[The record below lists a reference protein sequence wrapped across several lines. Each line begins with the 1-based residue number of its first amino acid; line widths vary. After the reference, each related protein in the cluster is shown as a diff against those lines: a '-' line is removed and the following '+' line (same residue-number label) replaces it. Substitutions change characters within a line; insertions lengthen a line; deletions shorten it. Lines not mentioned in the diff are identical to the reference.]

1 MCVAHIHYMDKS
13 DFVNPLGQIKTI
25 KTKEKVYEIFIPELL
40 PVTIEYDSKIIK
52 KIERANNLLGNL
64 SGLIKNLPNP
74 DLFIKPYIKKEA
86 VLSSKI
92 EGTRTSLSDLFKSDL
107 DNKQTE
113 DLKEVQN
120 YLSALDFGI
129 NKIKDDKIDLPLIL
143 NLNKILLTEVRGHNK
158 EPGRIRIL
166 QNWIGESDTSIEEST
181 YTPPNPES
189 VLELLENLTEYI
201 NNYLDTPDVVKS
213 AIIHY
218 QFEAIHPFCDGNGRV
233 GRLLIILYLCKT
245 KLLDV
250 PVLPISEY
258 FEQRKPKYY
267 ELLLN
272 VSKKS
277 ELNNWIDFY
286 LTAVID
292 QTQETITKLNK
303 LLEYRKQKISYLKD
317 NKVNAKVL
325 TLFDQL
331 FVNPYI
337 NVNLAKKI
345 ITVNNYNTTNRII
358 QKLVGLKLLKE
369 IKKGTY
375 LAEDIEKMID

>member
-1 MCVAHIHYMDKS
+1 MNKL

-25 KTKEKVYEIFIPELL
+25 KTKEKVYEVFIPELL
-40 PVTIEYDSKIIK
+40 PVTIEYNSKIIK
-52 KIERANNLLGNL
+52 KIEHANNLLGNL

-74 DLFIKPYIKKEA
+74 DLFIKPHIKKEA

-92 EGTRTSLSDLFKSDL
+92 EGTKTSLSDLFKSDL

-129 NKIKDDKIDLPLIL
+129 NKIKEDGIDLPLIL
-143 NLNKILLTEVRGHNK
+143 NLNKILLTGVRGHNTN
-158 EPGRIRIL
+158 PGRIRTV
-166 QNWIGESDTSIEEST
+166 QNWIGESNTTIEEST
-181 YTPPNPES
+181 YTSPNPES
-189 VLELLENLTEYI
+189 VMELLENLIEYI
-201 NNYLDTPDVVKS
+201 NNNSDTPDIVKS
-213 AIIHY
+213 AVIHY

-245 KLLDV
+245 KLLAV

-258 FEQRKPKYY
+258 FEQRKSKYY

-272 VSKKS
+272 VSKKG

-286 LTAVID
+286 LTAIID
-292 QTQETITKLNK
+292 QTEETITKLNT
-303 LLEYRKQKISYLKD
+303 LLEYRKQKISYLKE

-337 NVNLAKKI
+337 NVNLAKRI
-345 ITVNNYNTTNRII
+345 INVNNYNTTKRII
-358 QKLVGLKLLKE
+358 QKLVDLKLLKE
-369 IKKGTY
+369 IKKGMY

>member
-1 MCVAHIHYMDKS
+1 MDKS

-74 DLFIKPYIKKEA
+74 DLFIKPHIKKEA

-166 QNWIGESDTSIEEST
+166 QNWIGESDKSIEEST

>member
-166 QNWIGESDTSIEEST
+166 QNWIGESDKSIEEST

>member
-1 MCVAHIHYMDKS
+1 MDKS

-166 QNWIGESDTSIEEST
+166 QNWIGESDKSIEEST

>member
-1 MCVAHIHYMDKS
+1 MNKL
-13 DFVNPLGQIKTI
+13 DFINPLGKIKTI
-25 KTKEKVYEIFIPELL
+25 RTTEKEYDIFTPELL
-40 PVTIEYDSKIIK
+40 PLKIEYDSKIIK
-52 KIERANNLLGNL
+52 KIERVNNLLGNL

-74 DLFIKPYIKKEA
+74 DLFIRPHVKKEA

-107 DNKQTE
+107 DNRQNG

-120 YLSALDFGI
+120 YLAALDFGI
-129 NKIKDDKIDLPLIL
+129 NKIKEDKIDLPLIL

-158 EPGRIRIL
+158 EPGRIRIV
-166 QNWIGESDTSIEEST
+166 QNWIGESDTPIEEAT
-181 YTPPNPES
+181 YTPPNPEN
-189 VLELLENLTEYI
+189 VLELLENLTDYI
-201 NNYLDTPDVVKS
+201 NNYLDTPDIVKS

-258 FEQRKPKYY
+258 FEQRKSKYY

-303 LLEYRKQKISYLKD
+303 LLEYRKQKMVYLKE
-317 NKVNAKVL
+317 NKVNSKVL

-337 NVNLAKKI
+337 NVNLAKKVI
-345 ITVNNYNTTNRII
+345 DVNNYNTTKRII
-358 QKLVGLKLLKE
+358 QKLVDLKLLKE
-369 IKKGTY
+369 IKKGIY
-375 LAEDIEKMID
+375 LAEDIEKMIE

>member
-1 MCVAHIHYMDKS
+1 MNKL
-13 DFVNPLGQIKTI
+13 DFVNPLGKIKTI

-52 KIERANNLLGNL
+52 KIEHANNLLGNL

-74 DLFIKPYIKKEA
+74 DLFIKPHIKKEA

-107 DNKQTE
+107 DNKQTG

-129 NKIKDDKIDLPLIL
+129 NRIKSDKIDLPLIL

-158 EPGRIRIL
+158 EPGRIRVV

-181 YTPPNPES
+181 YTPPDPES
-189 VLELLENLTEYI
+189 VLELLDNLTEYI
-201 NNYLDTPDVVKS
+201 NNYFDTPDIVKS

-245 KLLDV
+245 KLLEV

-258 FEQRKPKYY
+258 FEQRKSKYY

-272 VSKKS
+272 VSKKG

-292 QTQETITKLNK
+292 QTQETIAKLNK
-303 LLEYRKQKISYLKD
+303 LLEYRKQKISYLND

-337 NVNLAKKI
+337 NVNLAKKVI
-345 ITVNNYNTTNRII
+345 NVNNYNTTKRII
-358 QKLVGLKLLKE
+358 QKLVDLKLLKE
-369 IKKGTY
+369 TKKGTY

>member
-74 DLFIKPYIKKEA
+74 DLFIKPHIKKEA

-166 QNWIGESDTSIEEST
+166 QNWIGESDKSIEEST

>member
-1 MCVAHIHYMDKS
+1 MNKS
-13 DFVNPLGQIKTI
+13 DFIKPLGQIKTI
-25 KTKEKVYEIFIPELL
+25 NTKEKACDVFFPKLL
-40 PVTIEYDSKIIK
+40 PITIEYDSKIIK
-52 KIERANNLLGNL
+52 KIEQANNLLGNL

-107 DNKQTE
+107 DNKQTG

-129 NKIKDDKIDLPLIL
+129 NKIKENKIDLPLIL
-143 NLNKILLTEVRGHNK
+143 NLNKILLTEVRGHNN
-158 EPGRIRIL
+158 ESGRIRTV
-166 QNWIGESDTSIEEST
+166 QNWIGESNTSIEEST
-181 YTPPNPES
+181 YTSPNPES

-201 NNYLDTPDVVKS
+201 NDYLDTPDIVKS
-213 AIIHY
+213 AIVHY

-258 FEQRKPKYY
+258 LEQRKQKYY

-292 QTQETITKLNK
+292 QTKETIIKLNK
-303 LLEYRKQKISYLKD
+303 LLEYRKQKINYLKD

-345 ITVNNYNTTNRII
+345 INVNNYNTTNRVI
-358 QKLVGLKLLKE
+358 QKLVDLKLLKE

-375 LAEDIEKMID
+375 LAEDIEKIID

>member
-166 QNWIGESDTSIEEST
+166 QNWIGESDKSIEEST

-201 NNYLDTPDVVKS
+201 NNYLDTPDVIKS

>member
-1 MCVAHIHYMDKS
+1 MYTPHIYYMNKS

-25 KTKEKVYEIFIPELL
+25 KTKEKGYEIFIPELL

-52 KIERANNLLGNL
+52 KIEQANNLLGNL

-74 DLFIKPYIKKEA
+74 DLFIKPHIKKEA

-129 NKIKDDKIDLPLIL
+129 NKIKDNKIDLPLIL

-158 EPGRIRIL
+158 EPGRIRTL
-166 QNWIGESDTSIEEST
+166 QNWIGEYDTSIEKST

-201 NNYLDTPDVVKS
+201 NDYLDTPDIVKS
-213 AIIHY
+213 AVIHY

-258 FEQRKPKYY
+258 FEQRKSKYY

-277 ELNNWIDFY
+277 ELNNWINFY

-292 QTQETITKLNK
+292 QTQETIIKLNK

-345 ITVNNYNTTNRII
+345 INVNNYNTTNRII

-375 LAEDIEKMID
+375 LAEDIEKIID